1 MIISQLSLMIFIM
14 LLAYIIFEQWK
25 IINAS
30 KKVREELDI
39 KLDQLNRTIQ
49 ILSTRLGARN
59 EELFVD
65 QLDGK
70 EDESL
75 NLLYHMAVKI
85 VQQEGKVSV
94 TLLSRRLEIGYARAA
109 RIIDQLEAQ
118 GVVGPQKGVGPR
130 KLLM

>member
-1 MIISQLSLMIFIM
+1 MIFIM

>member
-70 EDESL
+70 EDKSL